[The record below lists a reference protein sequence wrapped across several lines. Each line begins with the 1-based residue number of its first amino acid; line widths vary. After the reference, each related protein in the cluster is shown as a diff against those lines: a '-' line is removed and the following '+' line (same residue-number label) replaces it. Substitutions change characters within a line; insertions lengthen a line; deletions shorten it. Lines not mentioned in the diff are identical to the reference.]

1 MFILVTGTL
10 IWAFSDISF
19 HIECIKSNT
28 IFTWFTT
35 HFFTNIHVCIYNI
48 CLPTHVVAKQHLSTT
63 YLLQIYM
70 YYITIYLPK
79 HVVARQSVTLT
90 TDNLTF
96 IYMYIYIYQVL
107 LLLFFNYYFQFLFA
121 YKLIVLK
128 SNNIIYYIFQYTC
141 MPYPFTNACGC

>member
-1 MFILVTGTL
+1 MVAKQNFILITNTFNPQIIYILFFKYYSNYL
-10 IWAFSDISF
+10 I
-19 HIECIKSNT
+19 E
-28 IFTWFTT
+28 
-35 HFFTNIHVCIYNI
+35 
-48 CLPTHVVAKQHLSTT
+48 QHLSTT

-96 IYMYIYIYQVL
+96 IYMYIHVYIYIYIYIPGITSS
-107 LLLFFNYYFQFLFA
+107 FFNYYFQFLFA

-141 MPYPFTNACGC
+141 IQYPFTNTCGC